1 VLRSA
6 TARPPRSLG
15 NQGGGS
21 CMVMTQAD
29 RLKWIALSLLVFQ
42 NGITP
47 LILRFAMSEASSKD
61 RFDTGQAVLVQE
73 AMKVGLSIVLLL
85 SEAGS
90 VPELAA
96 TLRKEV
102 VEKPADTLKL
112 AVPAVLYFIQNVM
125 MQLGSANL
133 PAAVFGVT
141 YQGRTLVVAFTCE
154 FPLVPHAS

>member
-1 VLRSA
+1 
-6 TARPPRSLG
+6 
-15 NQGGGS
+15 
-21 CMVMTQAD
+21 
-29 RLKWIALSLLVFQ
+29 
-42 NGITP
+42 
-47 LILRFAMSEASSKD
+47 
-61 RFDTGQAVLVQE
+61 
-73 AMKVGLSIVLLL
+73 LL